1 MSEAG
6 EVAVYCGA
14 DEGRGDIGR
23 LYQRRNDLVHGNDWE
38 VPDQQPQQAELLA
51 RVLLT
56 SRLLIAVPD
65 ALRQEFLSAMGIT
78 LSNRQARNP

>member
-6 EVAVYCGA
+6 EVACTA
-14 DEGRGDIGR
+14 ARDEGRWGDIGR

-38 VPDQQPQQAELLA
+38 VPDQQLQQVELLA

-56 SRLLIAVPD
+56 SRLLIAVP
-65 ALRQEFLSAMGIT
+65 R
-78 LSNRQARNP
+78 RPQAKVPVSDGDHAF